1 MEEVQEG
8 FGVIPLGEEEIDT
21 IPGLFNIGRIVVRVV
36 LENELLKMEERPLV
50 RNVLSHLHAGTPM
63 VLGVRLGA
71 IRALLVH
78 HHIDNFE
85 GLLKDDIVGDRV
97 LDGELQLD
105 PAGVRL
111 CPDERRIDNAD
122 FVEAFQF
129 SEANGHQLAR
139 FGGGDGPCCRGEKPA
154 FTVTTEI
161 QSRFTLDSLR
171 NVHRGFHAI
180 VA

>member
-1 MEEVQEG
+1 MEEVEEG
-8 FGVIPLGEEEIDT
+8 FGMIPLGEEEIDT
-21 IPGLFNIGRIVVRVV
+21 IAGLFDIGRIVVRVV
-36 LENELLKMEERPLV
+36 LKNELLEMEERPLV

-78 HHIDNFE
+78 HHIYHFE
-85 GLLKDDIVGDRV
+85 GLLEDNIVGDRI
-97 LDGELQLD
+97 LDGELELD

-122 FVEAFQF
+122 FVETFQF
-129 SEANGHQLAR
+129 SEANGHQLAGFR
-139 FGGGDGPCCRGEKPA
+139 GGDGPCGRRKEPA

-161 QSRFTLDSLR
+161 QSRFTLDPLR